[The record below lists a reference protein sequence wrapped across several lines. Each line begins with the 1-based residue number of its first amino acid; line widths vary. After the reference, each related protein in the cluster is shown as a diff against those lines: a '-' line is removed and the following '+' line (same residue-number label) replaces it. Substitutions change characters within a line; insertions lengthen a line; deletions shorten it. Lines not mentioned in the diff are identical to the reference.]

1 MVWTYWYSLISQFSN
16 KVGKIN
22 ASEFA
27 KQSDLLESQGAKF
40 DFREFS
46 KVIDGEK
53 GPLFSVAEKIAAAR
67 GTEDVFILTAR
78 PPESD
83 VEIQKFMKESGISI
97 PLENITGLG
106 DGTAK
111 AKAKWVLDKAGE
123 GYNDF

>member
-1 MVWTYWYSLISQFSN
+1 MAKHLPERFLQKVYSGITRN

-78 PPESD
+78 PPESAARNT
-83 VEIQKFMKESGISI
+83 EIHERVWYIIYHLK
-97 PLENITGLG
+97 T
-106 DGTAK
+106 
-111 AKAKWVLDKAGE
+111 
-123 GYNDF
+123 